1 MCTFLLS
8 EFSPKSGLTEGAKS
22 LSHVPV
28 LLSESSSS
36 KVPAVSALPLGQ
48 HKRISPAFS
57 SVPVPNLESPLA
69 VDALQSLIGP
79 LSLPDPAAAL
89 SSCARSAALNTRR
102 RNNGLSNSW
111 QTRSNSP
118 GKETSRLMSLVE
130 VSSSPAGLD
139 EASTPHQ
146 LNQLSS
152 TGLSSPLSDLDSMNV
167 WPEDF
172 PTYQLDS
179 PVHVLDS
186 PVHLLDSPVHL
197 LDSPVHLLDPPVHRL
212 DSPQKYC
219 MDSVDLQQF
228 ELHSPVL
235 TPVPEFTLLSGCQ
248 PERSRPNPTLKGKHF
263 PHNLLSNAAME
274 KTYPLL

>member
-1 MCTFLLS
+1 
-8 EFSPKSGLTEGAKS
+8 
-22 LSHVPV
+22 
-28 LLSESSSS
+28 
-36 KVPAVSALPLGQ
+36 
-48 HKRISPAFS
+48 
-57 SVPVPNLESPLA
+57 
-69 VDALQSLIGP
+69 
-79 LSLPDPAAAL
+79 
-89 SSCARSAALNTRR
+89 LNTRR
-102 RNNGLSNSW
+102 RNNGW
-111 QTRSNSP
+111 QSRSNP
-118 GKETSRLMSLVE
+118 PRKETSPLMSLVE
-130 VSSSPAGLD
+130 VSTSPAGLD
-139 EASTPHQ
+139 EASAPHQ

-186 PVHLLDSPVHL
+186 PLHLLDST
-197 LDSPVHLLDPPVHRL
+197 VHLLDPPVHRL

-248 PERSRPNPTLKGKHF
+248 PERSRPNQTLKGTGKHL
-263 PHNLLSNAAME
+263 PHNLFSYAAMK
-274 KTYPLL
+274 KTYPLY

>member
-1 MCTFLLS
+1 
-8 EFSPKSGLTEGAKS
+8 
-22 LSHVPV
+22 
-28 LLSESSSS
+28 
-36 KVPAVSALPLGQ
+36 
-48 HKRISPAFS
+48 
-57 SVPVPNLESPLA
+57 
-69 VDALQSLIGP
+69 
-79 LSLPDPAAAL
+79 
-89 SSCARSAALNTRR
+89 
-102 RNNGLSNSW
+102 
-111 QTRSNSP
+111 
-118 GKETSRLMSLVE
+118 MSLVE
-130 VSSSPAGLD
+130 VSTSPAGFD
-139 EASTPHQ
+139 EASASLQ

-228 ELHSPVL
+228 ELYSPVL

-248 PERSRPNPTLKGKHF
+248 PERSRPNPTLKGKQGKHL
-263 PHNLLSNAAME
+263 PLNLFFQYREEKNLSTFLKNQHSDTISSKVANIIV
-274 KTYPLL
+274 

>member
-1 MCTFLLS
+1 
-8 EFSPKSGLTEGAKS
+8 
-22 LSHVPV
+22 
-28 LLSESSSS
+28 
-36 KVPAVSALPLGQ
+36 
-48 HKRISPAFS
+48 
-57 SVPVPNLESPLA
+57 VPNLESSLA
-69 VDALQSLIGP
+69 VEALQSLIGP
-79 LSLPDPAAAL
+79 LSLPNPAAAL
-89 SSCARSAALNTRR
+89 NSCARSAAPNTRR
-102 RNNGLSNSW
+102 RNIGLSNSW
-111 QTRSNSP
+111 QTRSNPP
-118 GKETSRLMSLVE
+118 GKETSPLMSLVE
-130 VSSSPAGLD
+130 VSTSPAGLD

-179 PVHVLDS
+179 PVH
-186 PVHLLDSPVHL
+186 L

-228 ELHSPVL
+228 ELYSPVL

-248 PERSRPNPTLKGKHF
+248 PERSRPNPTLKGKQGKHL
-263 PHNLLSNAAME
+263 PLNLFFQYREEKNLSTFLKNQHSDTISSKVANIIV
-274 KTYPLL
+274 